1 MRKELDQVSKNWVQ
15 TANAR
20 IKALTQQFHNSGGM
34 TPAKK
39 HWYLTNMNHL
49 KEVAAIGAP
58 HLEISWTTRFNAFL
72 PSDKVPDVWNYLM
85 PDSAKPPK
93 DFRFETDNE
102 GKDFWPQV
110 HHLIDTVN
118 IMAYDAGSFKGVP
131 LRLNFTTIL
140 DNFVRYGNVT
150 PSKINM
156 GFEPGPQA
164 AGGKWEGFELD
175 EAYAK
180 DIAEKHTGGGVAIW
194 AINPSPS

>member
-1 MRKELDQVSKNWVQ
+1 
-15 TANAR
+15 
-20 IKALTQQFHNSGGM
+20 
-34 TPAKK
+34 
-39 HWYLTNMNHL
+39 
-49 KEVAAIGAP
+49 
-58 HLEISWTTRFNAFL
+58 
-72 PSDKVPDVWNYLM
+72 M

-156 GFEPGPQA
+156 GF
-164 AGGKWEGFELD
+164 
-175 EAYAK
+175 
-180 DIAEKHTGGGVAIW
+180 
-194 AINPSPS
+194 